1 LVILNSFGDGKLAEP
16 HMEYPCEDKVAA
28 RSLAALKLPE
38 IDCLLSSSQ
47 MKILFIRT
55 PSIKTL
61 PIKTL
66 PIKTPARENFF
77 FYRVYFEDIGLSFF

>member
-61 PIKTL
+61 PIKT
-66 PIKTPARENFF
+66 PARENFF